1 MFASIGR
8 ALVSFF
14 DPALFGTI
22 AKALILTLVLF
33 VLIVVGVEYLI
44 HLLPTLGKPWVN
56 RALEILAPVLAV
68 IGLLAAGGP
77 VAALFGSLYLD
88 RVADAIEAR
97 SYPGDAKAVGAS
109 LSTSVGAGARLAGL
123 VVLVD
128 LLLLPAEALAPGAG
142 QFVTVL
148 ANGFLLGRE
157 YFELAAL
164 RHLSR
169 EAADALRKRNAGRIF
184 GVGLIISVL
193 SFIPFADVAA
203 PLFGAAMMVHLY
215 KRLARESAR

>member
-8 ALVSFF
+8 ALVWFRSCPIRH
-14 DPALFGTI
+14 DHL
-22 AKALILTLVLF
+22 KALLLTLVLF

-56 RALEILAPVLAV
+56 RALEILAPILAV

-97 SYPGDAKAVGAS
+97 SYPGDAKAVGTSLRTSMGAS
-109 LSTSVGAGARLAGL
+109 VRLAGL
-123 VVLVD
+123 VLLVD

-164 RHLSR
+164 RHLAR
-169 EAADALRKRNAGRIF
+169 GGGRAAQAQCRTHLRGGTDHLGAQLHSAGRRGRALVRSGHDGASLQAPVT
-184 GVGLIISVL
+184 GVQ
-193 SFIPFADVAA
+193 
-203 PLFGAAMMVHLY
+203 
-215 KRLARESAR
+215 